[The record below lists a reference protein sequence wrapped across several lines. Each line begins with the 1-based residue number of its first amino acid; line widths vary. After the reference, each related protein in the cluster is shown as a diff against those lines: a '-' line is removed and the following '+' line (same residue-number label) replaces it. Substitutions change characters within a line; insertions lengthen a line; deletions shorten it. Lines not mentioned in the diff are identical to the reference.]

1 MPSETFLQEDIVY
14 NDTIPYIPPIT
25 CGKVIKVY
33 DGDTITIATKLPYD
47 GSPIYRFSVRING
60 IDCPEM
66 KTQDRNE
73 QTCANIAKQKVCN
86 MIFNKVVH
94 LKNVK
99 LEKYGRI
106 LADVYLQDISVGDML
121 CKCNLAVKYDGGTK
135 KSPKDWLEYYNKYEH
150 NKYDRRINTNTSDKQ
165 NKQTL
170 WHRLTNLMNGCTSF
184 TGENNKVYNQV

>member
-33 DGDTITIATKLPYD
+33 DGDTITIATKLPHD

-66 KTQDRNE
+66 KTQDHNE
-73 QTCANIAKQKVCN
+73 RTCANIAKQKVCN

-135 KSPKDWLEYYNKYEH
+135 KSPEDWLEYYNKRND
-150 NKYDRRINTNTSDKQ
+150 NKYDHTNTNTYDKQ
-165 NKQTL
+165 IKQTL
-170 WHRLTNLMNGCTSF
+170 WHRLTNLINGCTSF
-184 TGENNKVYNQV
+184 TGENSKIV